1 MKMIIRGV
9 NVDITPAMKT
19 HIEEKIGRLAK
30 YIDKI
35 DNVEATIIVRVR
47 NNEQIIEVT
56 IPTDKY
62 TLRAEETHTDL
73 YAAVD
78 LVIDKLEGQI
88 RKHKTKLLGRIKKEP
103 SLEKLLKTE
112 EIESTNEPKIV
123 KRKSVDSKPMGELE
137 ATLQMELI
145 GHDFF
150 IFDNIDEDC
159 ISVVYKRKDG
169 NYGIINTK

>member
-1 MKMIIRGV
+1 MNIRGV
-9 NVDITPAMKT
+9 NLDITPAIKT
-19 HIEEKIGRLAK
+19 HIEGKIGKLDK
-30 YIDKI
+30 YIEKT

-78 LVIDKLEGQI
+78 LVLDKLESQI
-88 RKHKTKLLGRIKKEP
+88 RKHKTKLLDRIKKEP
-103 SLEKLLKTE
+103 SLNDLFKSTEKQVKD
-112 EIESTNEPKIV
+112 EPKIV
-123 KRKSVDSKPMGELE
+123 KRKNIDSKPMGEIE
-137 ATLQMELI
+137 AILQMELI
-145 GHDFF
+145 DHDFF

-159 ISVVYKRKDG
+159 VSVVYKRKDG
-169 NYGIINTK
+169 NYGIINTKK